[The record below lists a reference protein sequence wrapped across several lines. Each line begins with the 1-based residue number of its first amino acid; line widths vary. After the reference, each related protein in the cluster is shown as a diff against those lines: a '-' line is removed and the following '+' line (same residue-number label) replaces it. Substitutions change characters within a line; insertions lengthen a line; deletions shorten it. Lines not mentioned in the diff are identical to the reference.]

1 MALGFNKFL
10 GNQGANFNCHP
21 SNIVVNCISIYI
33 MVILDN
39 SRTLGA
45 FERQSRILH
54 ILFIIFIFASEKRNI
69 LIILIYRFMKKEV
82 TIQNTKFNLSTK
94 SLVSEPEV
102 YPDYPSVQVNQ
113 ITNKI
118 ITNFIN
124 YLPDY
129 PWYEYIYNSNNQF
142 DENLP
147 ELINTGNHFI
157 SIYINTDDC
166 LIEFSTEQPDSSD
179 NLCEDYSFT
188 TADITFTVYF
198 D

>member
-1 MALGFNKFL
+1 
-10 GNQGANFNCHP
+10 
-21 SNIVVNCISIYI
+21 

-45 FERQSRILH
+45 FERQSGILH

-82 TIQNTKFNLSTK
+82 TIQNIKFNLSTEP
-94 SLVSEPEV
+94 LVSEPEI
-102 YPDYPSVQVNQ
+102 YPDYPSVLVNQ
-113 ITNKI
+113 ITNKL
-118 ITNFIN
+118 ITNLIN

-147 ELINTGNHFI
+147 ELINAGNHFI
-157 SIYINTDDC
+157 SLYINTDDC

>member
-1 MALGFNKFL
+1 
-10 GNQGANFNCHP
+10 
-21 SNIVVNCISIYI
+21 

-45 FERQSRILH
+45 FERQSGILP
-54 ILFIIFIFASEKRNI
+54 IVLIFASDKKKYINH
-69 LIILIYRFMKKEV
+69 LYRLMKKEV
-82 TIQNTKFNLSTK
+82 TIQNIKFNLSTK

-113 ITNKI
+113 ITNKL
-118 ITNFIN
+118 ITNLIN

-147 ELINTGNHFI
+147 ELINAGNHFI
-157 SIYINTDDC
+157 SLYINTDDC

-179 NLCEDYSFT
+179 NLFEDLSLT
-188 TADITFTVYF
+188 TDGITFTIYF

>member
-1 MALGFNKFL
+1 M
-10 GNQGANFNCHP
+10 
-21 SNIVVNCISIYI
+21 
-33 MVILDN
+33 
-39 SRTLGA
+39 
-45 FERQSRILH
+45 E
-54 ILFIIFIFASEKRNI
+54 
-69 LIILIYRFMKKEV
+69 KEV
-82 TIQNTKFNLSTK
+82 TISNIKFNLSTK

-113 ITNKI
+113 ITNKL
-118 ITNFIN
+118 ITNLIN

-129 PWYEYIYNSNNQF
+129 PWYYNSNDQF

-147 ELINTGNHFI
+147 ELINAGNHFI
-157 SIYINTDDC
+157 SIYINTNDC

-188 TADITFTVYF
+188 TAGITFLVYF

>member
-1 MALGFNKFL
+1 
-10 GNQGANFNCHP
+10 
-21 SNIVVNCISIYI
+21 
-33 MVILDN
+33 
-39 SRTLGA
+39 
-45 FERQSRILH
+45 
-54 ILFIIFIFASEKRNI
+54 
-69 LIILIYRFMKKEV
+69 MKKKV
-82 TIQNTKFNLSTK
+82 TIQNIKFNLSTK

-113 ITNKI
+113 ITNKL
-118 ITNFIN
+118 ITNLIN

-147 ELINTGNHFI
+147 ELINAGNHFI

-166 LIEFSTEQPDSSD
+166 SREFSTEQPDSSD
-179 NLCEDYSFT
+179 NLLYYSFT
-188 TADITFTVYF
+188 TTAGIYFTVYF

>member
-1 MALGFNKFL
+1 
-10 GNQGANFNCHP
+10 
-21 SNIVVNCISIYI
+21 

-45 FERQSRILH
+45 FERQSGILH

-113 ITNKI
+113 ITNKL
-118 ITNFIN
+118 ITNLIN

-129 PWYEYIYNSNNQF
+129 PWYEYIYNSNDQF

-147 ELINTGNHFI
+147 KLINAGNHLL
-157 SIYINTDDC
+157 SIYINTDDGSM
-166 LIEFSTEQPDSSD
+166 EFSTEQPDAQSE
-179 NLCEDYSFT
+179 LVEDYSFT
-188 TADITFTVYF
+188 TAGITFTIYF

>member
-1 MALGFNKFL
+1 
-10 GNQGANFNCHP
+10 
-21 SNIVVNCISIYI
+21 

-54 ILFIIFIFASEKRNI
+54 ILFIIFIFASEKRSI

-94 SLVSEPEV
+94 SLVSKPEV

-113 ITNKI
+113 ITNKL
-118 ITNFIN
+118 ITNLIN

-129 PWYEYIYNSNNQF
+129 PWYEYIYNSNDQF

-147 ELINTGNHFI
+147 ELINAGNHFI

-188 TADITFTVYF
+188 TADITFTIYF

>member
-1 MALGFNKFL
+1 MALGFNNNL
-10 GNQGANFNCHP
+10 GNQGAIFNCHP

-54 ILFIIFIFASEKRNI
+54 ILFIIFIFASEKEINNI
-69 LIILIYRFMKKEV
+69 LNILTMATKKV
-82 TIQNTKFNLSTK
+82 TIQNIKFNLSTEP
-94 SLVSEPEV
+94 LVSEPET
-102 YPDYPSVQVNQ
+102 YPDYPSVPVNQ

-118 ITNFIN
+118 ITNLIN
-124 YLPDY
+124 YLPEY

-147 ELINTGNHFI
+147 ELINAGNHFL

-179 NLCEDYSFT
+179 NLYYSFT
-188 TADITFTVYF
+188 TAGIYFTVYF

>member
-1 MALGFNKFL
+1 
-10 GNQGANFNCHP
+10 
-21 SNIVVNCISIYI
+21 
-33 MVILDN
+33 
-39 SRTLGA
+39 
-45 FERQSRILH
+45 
-54 ILFIIFIFASEKRNI
+54 
-69 LIILIYRFMKKEV
+69 MKKEV

-113 ITNKI
+113 ITNKL
-118 ITNFIN
+118 ITNLIN

-129 PWYEYIYNSNNQF
+129 PWYEYIYNSNDQF

-147 ELINTGNHFI
+147 KLINAGNHLL

-188 TADITFTVYF
+188 TADITFTIYF